1 MSAFGWRIASGVQIQ
16 DFEQVVV
23 FHPNAPNS
31 SLEPEAASVQLKRP
45 PVLRSLAG
53 AVVVLFVRLA
63 SRIFF
68 HIFFCSANGLVDDSS
83 GLLFFEHLLRDLLF
97 IFPLQSNFFSSCSAF
112 LKSALSKFYFCPDG
126 HSTILSLPFL
136 ARA

>member
-68 HIFFCSANGLVDDSS
+68 SYLF
-83 GLLFFEHLLRDLLF
+83 LLGEWPR
-97 IFPLQSNFFSSCSAF
+97 
-112 LKSALSKFYFCPDG
+112 
-126 HSTILSLPFL
+126 
-136 ARA
+136 R